1 MMMEISKEIRMW
13 IKRIKKK
20 ARAEGKAL
28 RYKVERNRD
37 GSYNIFLDIPEVG
50 NGTSEASM
58 ES

>member
-1 MMMEISKEIRMW
+1 MEIGKEIRMW

-20 ARAEGKAL
+20 ARAEGKTL